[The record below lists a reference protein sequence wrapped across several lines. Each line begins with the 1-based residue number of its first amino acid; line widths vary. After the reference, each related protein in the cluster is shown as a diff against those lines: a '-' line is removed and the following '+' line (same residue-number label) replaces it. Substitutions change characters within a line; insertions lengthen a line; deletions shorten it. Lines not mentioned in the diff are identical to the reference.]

1 MARQTPV
8 ERHVSGIFGIFQL
21 DGAPVDPADM
31 QRMMAAMA
39 HWGPDGRSQLIAG
52 PVAFGQLLL
61 NNTPQAH
68 REHLPRQTA
77 SGLLLTAEARLD
89 NRAGLC
95 QQLNIANPDRE
106 YTTDSQ
112 LIERAYDKWGE
123 GCPDHLLGDWS
134 LAVWNPQTQRL
145 FVARD
150 HHGNTALYYFQDDN
164 RFAFASC
171 RDALLALGVPRRLN
185 ELFLAKVLV
194 SWPHH
199 PSDQTIDQDVHRLPP
214 AHAMTITP
222 AQTAVWRYWRLE
234 DTPELHLPTFEE
246 YVTGFLEVYGEAV
259 NGRLR
264 SSSPVAVTLSGGLD
278 SGSVT
283 ALAARNLKA
292 QNQRLAAYT
301 AVPLYDTQNT
311 VGPNRFGDETEFAR
325 ETAAFHP
332 NIDWQRLDARGTDPL
347 EGLRRSLAINN
358 EPGHAGANFYWIADL
373 LQTAQAQGIGTLLT
387 GQGGNASISWTGAP
401 ELASLRMTWREKGW
415 KTAVKQALPFFAL
428 RALLTARAN
437 RQIYQGSA
445 ILPAFAERL
454 HLRQR
459 YIAAVGRNFSVI
471 ESHRSPLARRF
482 GVIEPGSSL
491 LGSIWAEFGAAHQLE
506 VRDPTQDKRVLMFT
520 ISVPDHFFTGPEG
533 QDRWLIRSAMAGF
546 LPDTVRLNS
555 RRGRQAADLGQRLC
569 QISAA
574 VDQALEQVAQSE
586 AVNYLD
592 LPKMRAA
599 WQAIQ
604 VERSLETTQKAVTIL
619 LRGLNA
625 GLFFTGF
632 VHGKTSDLPG

>member
-1 MARQTPV
+1 VAQQNFV
-8 ERHVSGIFGIFQL
+8 EQHMSGIFGLFQR
-21 DGAPVDPADM
+21 DGAPIDPADVTK
-31 QRMMAAMA
+31 MMAAMA
-39 HWGPDGRSQLIAG
+39 WWGPDGRSHHIAG
-52 PVAFGQLLL
+52 SLAFGQLLL
-61 NNTPQAH
+61 HNSPQAH
-68 REHLPRQTA
+68 HEQLPRQTA

-89 NRAGLC
+89 NRAALC
-95 QQLNIANPDRE
+95 HQLNIPHPDRD
-106 YTTDSQ
+106 TITDSQ
-112 LIERAYDKWGE
+112 LIEQAYAKWGE
-123 GCPDHLLGDWS
+123 ACPDHLIGDWS
-134 LAVWNPQTQRL
+134 FAIWNPQTQRL

-150 HHGNTALYYFQDDN
+150 PHGNTALYYFQDAH

-194 SWPHH
+194 SWPHF
-199 PSDQTIDQDVHRLPP
+199 PGDQTIDLDIHRLPP
-214 AHAMTITP
+214 AHAMTVTP
-222 AQTAVWRYWRLE
+222 EQTAVYRYWRLE
-234 DTPELHLPTFEE
+234 ETPELHLPKFED
-246 YVTGFLEVYGEAV
+246 YVAGFLEVYGEAV

-264 SSSPVAVTLSGGLD
+264 NSRPVAVTLSGGLD
-278 SGSVT
+278 SGSAA
-283 ALAARNLKA
+283 ALAARTLHQQGK
-292 QNQRLAAYT
+292 RLTAYT

-332 NIDWQRLDARGTDPL
+332 NIDWQRLDASGTDPL

-373 LQTAQAQGIGTLLT
+373 LQTAQQQGIGTLLT

-401 ELASLRMTWREKGW
+401 ELASLPVAWRESGW
-415 KTAVKQALPFFAL
+415 KTAVKQVLPFFAL
-428 RALLTARAN
+428 RALLTTRVN
-437 RQIYQGSA
+437 RYSYQGSA

-454 HLRQR
+454 RLRQR
-459 YIAAVGRNFSVI
+459 YIAAVGRNFSAI
-471 ESHRSPLARRF
+471 ESHRSPRERRY

-491 LGSIWAEFGAAHQLE
+491 LGSIWAEFGAAYQME
-506 VRDPTQDKRVLMFT
+506 VRDPTMDKRVLMYT

-533 QDRWLIRSAMAGF
+533 QDRWLIRAAMAGL
-546 LPDTVRLNS
+546 LPDTVRLNT

-569 QISAA
+569 QVGAA
-574 VDQALEQVAQSE
+574 VDQMLDQVVQSE

-592 LPKMRAA
+592 LSKMRAV

-604 VERSLETTQKAVTIL
+604 TERNLASTQKAVTIL

-625 GLFFTGF
+625 GLFF
-632 VHGKTSDLPG
+632 VLRK